1 MHKLLLSAAL
11 ALVVVLLASCGG
23 QEQPQVQ
30 HGSAARTAGA
40 VGVAAD
46 VDADYE
52 YLVQQLYLGYF
63 GRPAD
68 PAGLAYFT
76 HAYRAAHAP
85 TTIGELFSAY
95 GTNAAV
101 RDLVDAF
108 AASEE
113 SKQLYPVCQTT
124 CYDSQ
129 WIFALYQGLFS
140 HDPDLPGYQFWA
152 DALNLHGVTRANVL
166 LSVLAG
172 AQGTDADLAA
182 RKVRIAM
189 QFTRAL
195 DAAGQRA
202 AYDGHLANAIAR
214 ALMQSVPGMAD
225 DTAVQSNIDATVARL
240 ADLAAGRFDEVAP
253 GTRKILLL
261 ASPERLADNG
271 ARLAA
276 LAGALGSDL
285 NGLRPDGPAWSV
297 DVAGAAASVGAIR
310 AQLKGYDGAILVGR
324 VAVPTAADAPF
335 LDVYRLPDCPAFEMD
350 DSGHVFNAQALRSA
364 DPRCRNGLVI
374 SVLRGTTSQAES
386 GEVANKLDQMIAY
399 HRGSTV
405 ANAGWAQRFRLI
417 EAGWFGGPASQW
429 GDQSAKWAG
438 IGLYPASAISYL
450 NDGTSVQ
457 RRDAFLDCIG
467 HDNEMCV
474 ANLHG
479 APDFLQFEGPGTP
492 DVFYSSDSINW
503 QASSLASQFVKAK
516 YIELASCSTQNFLFE
531 NSVGTTLLMRG
542 NALLTRGTTDVTV
555 VTSAYEEDIVKND
568 YALLQNGSTFA
579 QAAYGRLEGSP
590 VSLQGDPY
598 ITMRPVPTG
607 PRPKLVIDGKH
618 RNGGALTMP
627 IVMPDAV
634 GGASAKRVVTF
645 SNRGDADLHVRIG
658 SIFAATGVGY
668 DTPQGEFEYGYNAQF
683 ETDLQE
689 NFSDGRV
696 LLPPDFPLEK
706 NGGAMP
712 ATLKPGQSVA
722 ITYRLSVRTGPDG
735 KPKRPGL
742 YTGQLTVTSDD
753 PGGARIYLAV
763 QGRVR

>member
-1 MHKLLLSAAL
+1 MRKPLLSTAL

-23 QEQPQVQ
+23 QQRPQVQ
-30 HGSAARTAGA
+30 HGSAARAAGA

-76 HAYRAAHAP
+76 RAYRAAHAP

-108 AASEE
+108 AASDE
-113 SKQLYPVCQTT
+113 SKQLYPVCQII

-166 LSVLAG
+166 LSVVAG
-172 AQGTDADLAA
+172 AQGTDADMAE

-202 AYDGHLANAIAR
+202 AYDGHIANAIAR

-225 DTAVQSNIDATVARL
+225 DAAVQSNIDAAIGRL
-240 ADLAAGRFDEVAP
+240 ADLAAGKFDEAAP
-253 GTRKILLL
+253 GTRRILLL

-276 LAGALGSDL
+276 LADAMSSDL
-285 NGLRPDGPAWSV
+285 HGRRPDGPAWRV
-297 DVAGAAASVGAIR
+297 DVAGAAASVDAVR

-324 VAVPTAADAPF
+324 VVVPTAANAPLLDA
-335 LDVYRLPDCPAFEMD
+335 YRLPDCPAFDPD
-350 DSGHVFNAQALRSA
+350 DSGHITNDLHLHAA
-364 DPRCRNGLVI
+364 DPRCRNGVVI
-374 SVLRGTTSQAES
+374 SVLRGTNSQAEP
-386 GEVANKLDQMIAY
+386 GELANKLDQMIAY
-399 HRGSTV
+399 HRGSTA

-417 EAGWFGGPASQW
+417 EAGWFGGPAAQW
-429 GDQSAKWAG
+429 GDQSAEWAG
-438 IGLYPASAISYL
+438 IGLYPASAIGYL

-479 APDFLQFEGPGTP
+479 APDLLRFEGPGTP
-492 DVFYSSDSINW
+492 GVFYSSDSIDW
-503 QASSLASQFVKAK
+503 QASSL
-516 YIELASCSTQNFLFE
+516 T
-531 NSVGTTLLMRG
+531 
-542 NALLTRGTTDVTV
+542 
-555 VTSAYEEDIVKND
+555 
-568 YALLQNGSTFA
+568 
-579 QAAYGRLEGSP
+579 
-590 VSLQGDPY
+590 
-598 ITMRPVPTG
+598 
-607 PRPKLVIDGKH
+607 
-618 RNGGALTMP
+618 
-627 IVMPDAV
+627 
-634 GGASAKRVVTF
+634 
-645 SNRGDADLHVRIG
+645 
-658 SIFAATGVGY
+658 
-668 DTPQGEFEYGYNAQF
+668 AQF
-683 ETDLQE
+683 LT
-689 NFSDGRV
+689 SS
-696 LLPPDFPLEK
+696 
-706 NGGAMP
+706 P
-712 ATLKPGQSVA
+712 A
-722 ITYRLSVRTGPDG
+722 
-735 KPKRPGL
+735 
-742 YTGQLTVTSDD
+742 
-753 PGGARIYLAV
+753 
-763 QGRVR
+763 